1 MKVSKNF
8 EERVQKDVKL
18 LVGKRM
24 EPRSVAKRRI
34 QHFYLLSKFICDLMA
49 ANFKFLQI
57 KEICATQVN

>member
-1 MKVSKNF
+1 
-8 EERVQKDVKL
+8 L